1 MLDARSFMI
10 STLRNAALS
19 LVGFAA
25 AVAHAHCARS
35 QAAPFTGV
43 LIRMLHCMSI
53 SVLSVYGREY
63 PSVSRAPRR
72 KGGQYDLT

>member
-53 SVLSVYGREY
+53 SVLSVYGPEY
-63 PSVSRAPRR
+63 PSVFRAPRR